1 MQTFLIIATFWH
13 GAQQCAIAR
22 DAELLGAKKFAVRKA
37 AAARLF
43 KAGPAAIP
51 RLEKFAASA
60 KDPQVGKEAAAIAE
74 KIYAD
79 TIGVKNVRSLP
90 FMDRLP
96 LGEFLR
102 EAEPC
107 RMEVEKRFGYK
118 IQHFG
123 RGQFQEQLASATLVY
138 LRHLV
143 RDGAGKTEI
152 KKVIAEMR
160 KRDSVG
166 PPPLCK
172 HEDFDK
178 FEHLVPKKN
187 PPWYV
192 YHGSQFGPTPNDYK
206 RANGKKK
213 LPKKDE

>member
-1 MQTFLIIATFWH
+1 VQTFFIAAALWQ
-13 GAQQCAIAR
+13 GAQQCAIAS
-22 DAELLGAKKFAVRKA
+22 DAEKLGAKTFAVRKA
-37 AAARLF
+37 ASARLF

-51 RLEKFAASA
+51 RLEKLAASA
-60 KDPQVGKEAAAIAE
+60 KDPQIGKQAGAIAE

-79 TIGVKNVRSLP
+79 TIGVTDTRDLP
-90 FMDRLP
+90 LMDYLT

-107 RMEVEKRFGYK
+107 RLEVEKRYGVKMEYWGK
-118 IQHFG
+118 GLRHHQMA
-123 RGQFQEQLASATLVY
+123 LATLVY

-152 KKVIAEMR
+152 KKVIAKMK
-160 KRDSVG
+160 KRRRLL
-166 PPPLCK
+166 PPLCR
-172 HEDFDK
+172 HADFDD

-206 RANGKKK
+206 RAPKNKKIR
-213 LPKKDE
+213 KKEE